1 MLTGDWNQ
9 MMLHL
14 DPSDEMRLGVE
25 VLRRM
30 LKKGKLYLNGLR
42 TPNLTLP
49 LCVDLHQILGQG
61 YVGMSDV
68 CRTSDIPLLA
78 SRLRR

>member
-1 MLTGDWNQ
+1 MLIGDWNQ

-30 LKKGKLYLNGLR
+30 LKKGKLYLNG
-42 TPNLTLP
+42 TP
-49 LCVDLHQILGQG
+49 LH
-61 YVGMSDV
+61 V
-68 CRTSDIPLLA
+68 
-78 SRLRR
+78 